1 MSRQASKHYDVAFKK
16 QIVDLHTSG
25 KSITDISKEYNLAS
39 STVHGWI
46 KRFRDYGSFHVK
58 DTRSAEE
65 QELIDLRKENKQL
78 KMEVDILKQAA
89 LIFAQK

>member
-1 MSRQASKHYDVAFKK
+1 MSRQAPNHYDIAFKK
-16 QIVDLHTSG
+16 QIVDLNNAG
-25 KSITDISKEYNLAS
+25 KSITDICKEYDLKS

-46 KRFRDYGSFHVK
+46 KRFKECGSFCLK
-58 DTRSAEE
+58 DTRTAEE
-65 QELIDLRKENKQL
+65 QELLDLRRENKQL